1 MNTENLIAVVVGTL
15 VIVIY
20 GLYFLYFSRNNSHNR
35 KINLESKLNTLLYS
49 TQEEQNVENISLL
62 KTEPDTYFKS
72 KLPKIEGFNEWIQHT
87 GLDITPT
94 MVILISIL
102 IGLFFIFL
110 FIFVSH
116 INILISCLLGTIL
129 SFFLPWCV
137 ITYLTSRRKK
147 HFLEEFPIALD
158 IMRRALRAGH
168 SIDRAIGMVVL
179 EVKGPVGIAFKQ
191 MVDQFNLGIPFEAVL
206 ANMSNRIGIGDFRML
221 AIVIVLQRE
230 TGGSLA
236 EAIDNF
242 SKIIRVRQQLR
253 KKVKALTGEVRITA
267 AILSAIPFF
276 IFGAVYFLT
285 PHYFD
290 PLFNT
295 DKGHMVALVGVL
307 MLFTGISLIVRMTYK
322 ENY

>member
-1 MNTENLIAVVVGTL
+1 MTTENLIAVVVGTL
-15 VIVIY
+15 VIVMY
-20 GLYFLYFSRNNSHNR
+20 GLYSLYFSRNNLHDR
-35 KINLESKLNTLLYS
+35 KINLEKKINKLLDS
-49 TQEEQNVENISLL
+49 TQEKQNVEGISLL
-62 KTEPDTYFKS
+62 KAEPDTYFKS

-87 GLDITPT
+87 GLDIKPT
-94 MVILISIL
+94 IVLLISIL

-110 FIFVSH
+110 FIFYFH
-116 INILISCLLGTIL
+116 INILISFLLGIIL
-129 SFFLPWCV
+129 SFFVPWCV

-147 HFLEEFPIALD
+147 DFLEEFPVALD

-191 MVDQFNLGIPFEAVL
+191 MVDQFNLGIPFETVL
-206 ANMSNRIGIGDFRML
+206 ADMSNRIGIDDFRML

-253 KKVKALTGEVRITA
+253 KKVKALTGEVRVTA
-267 AILSAIPFF
+267 AILSSIPFF

-285 PHYFD
+285 PQYFD

-295 DKGHMVALVGVL
+295 DNGHIVAMVGAF
-307 MLFTGISLIVRMTYK
+307 MLFTGIGIIVRMTYK